1 MIAKTYNPKEIEE
14 KWYQYW
20 IDNQFFKS
28 TPDNR
33 EPYTIVIPPPNV
45 TGVLHMGHMLNNTIQ
60 DVLIRKARMEGKNA
74 CWVPGTD
81 HASIATEA
89 KVVAMLKERGI
100 NKHDLTRDE
109 FLDYA
114 WEWTHKYGG
123 IILQQL
129 RKLGASCDWDRTRFT
144 MEPALYESVIDT
156 FVDLYEKGKI
166 YRGVRMVNWD
176 PQGMTAVSDE
186 EVITKEIA
194 QKLVYIKYAIAGQP
208 GQHITIATVR
218 PETIMA
224 DAAIAVNPSDERYK
238 HLHGQ
243 KAIIPLIGREIPII
257 TDDYVTVDFGTG
269 GLKVTPAHDPNDYA
283 LGIKHNLP
291 VTDILNDNGTLNEKA
306 QILVGQDRFAA
317 RKAIT
322 KLLDE
327 AGHLEKVE
335 DYKSNVGTSERTG
348 AVIEPKL
355 SLQWFL
361 TMDELAKPA
370 LNAVMDD
377 TVQLVPPKFRNMYR
391 VWMENV
397 HDWCISR
404 QLWWGQRIPAFYLQ
418 DGSVV
423 VARNKHEALEK
434 VQHER
439 LLFAMT
445 EADLT
450 QDDDVLD
457 TWFSSWLWPMSVF
470 KPSGNPDDPKAG
482 PADLAYYYP
491 TNDLVTAPE
500 ILFFWVARMI
510 IAGYEY
516 KGEAPFKNVYLTG
529 IVRDKQGRKMSKSLG
544 NSPDPL
550 DLIDQ
555 YGADGVRTG
564 MLFSSP
570 AGNDLPFDEKLV
582 EQGRNFSNKIWNA
595 FRLVKGWQVEAG
607 TPEQQQAAS
616 PIHWF
621 ESKLN
626 ATLAQVEDDFSK
638 FRISDALQA
647 IYKLIWDDFCSQYL
661 ELIKPAFDQENGTS
675 QPIDK
680 ITYDATINFFER
692 LMCLA
697 HPFMPFITEE
707 IWQEIRDRQPGTSI
721 CLAPFPQPN
730 VIDTQLLSDFDVF
743 FEIVTNVRN
752 IRSAKQ
758 ISPRTALPLTIRTE
772 NASRFDSFE
781 LLIQKMANVSEIS
794 YVREVAEG
802 QSADSVSFLIK
813 SDEFFVNVA
822 GEIDLEQ
829 EIENSKKE
837 LEYLGGFRESIL
849 KKLSNE
855 KFVANAKPDVVER
868 ERQKLADA
876 DAKIM
881 ALQQRLQA
889 LTA

>member
-1 MIAKTYNPKEIEE
+1 MISKTYSPKDIEE

-28 TPDNR
+28 VAPEDVAHER
-33 EPYTIVIPPPNV
+33 EPYTVVIPPPNV

-60 DVLIRKARMEGKNA
+60 DVLVRKARMEGKNA

-100 NKHDLTRDE
+100 SKQDLTREE
-109 FLDYA
+109 FIEYA

-144 MEPALYESVIDT
+144 MEPALYESVIDV
-156 FVDLYEKGKI
+156 FVDLYNKGKI

-176 PQGMTAVSDE
+176 PQGRTAVSDE
-186 EVITKEIA
+186 EVITKEVG
-194 QKLVYIKYAIAGQP
+194 QKLVYIRYKIAEGE
-208 GQHITIATVR
+208 GHITIATVR

-224 DAAIAVNPSDERYK
+224 DVAIAVNPNDERYC
-238 HLHGQ
+238 HLHGR
-243 KAIIPLIGREIPII
+243 KAIIPLINREIPII
-257 TDDYVTVDFGTG
+257 TDEYVTMDFGTG

-283 LGIKHNLP
+283 LGLKHNLP
-291 VTDILNDNGTLNEKA
+291 VIDILNDDGTLNEQA

-317 RKAIT
+317 RKAII
-322 KLLDE
+322 KLLE
-327 AGHLEKVE
+327 ESGNLVKTE

-348 AVIEPKL
+348 AVIEPRL

-361 TMDELAKPA
+361 KMDELAKPA
-370 LNAVMDD
+370 FQNVMND
-377 TVQLVPPKFRNMYR
+377 TIQLYPPKFKNMYR
-391 VWMENV
+391 SWMENP

-404 QLWWGQRIPAFYLQ
+404 QLWWGHRIPAFYMQ
-418 DGSVV
+418 DGTII
-423 VARNKHEALEK
+423 VAKNKHEALEK
-434 VQHER
+434 VQHEK

-450 QDDDVLD
+450 QDEDVLD
-457 TWFSSWLWPMSVF
+457 TWFSAWLWPMSVF
-470 KPSGNPDDPKAG
+470 DGIRHPDNPDIK
-482 PADLAYYYP
+482 YYYP

-510 IAGYEY
+510 VAGYEFR
-516 KGEAPFKNVYLTG
+516 GEAPFKNVYLTG
-529 IVRDKQGRKMSKSLG
+529 IVRDKLGRKMSKSLG

-595 FRLVKGWQVEAG
+595 FRLVKGWTVS
-607 TPEQQQAAS
+607 EQLTVSSNQL
-616 PIHWF
+616 PVRWF

-626 ATLAQVEDDFSK
+626 ATLIQIEDDFSK
-638 FRISDALQA
+638 FRISDALQT

-661 ELIKPAFDQENGTS
+661 ELIKPAYDSDAGTT
-675 QPIDK
+675 QPIDQA
-680 ITYDATINFFER
+680 TYDATINFFER

-707 IWQEIRDRQPGTSI
+707 IWQQIRERKSGDSI
-721 CLAPFPQPN
+721 CIAPFPKSEA
-730 VIDTQLLSDFDVF
+730 IDTQILADFEML
-743 FEIVTNVRN
+743 FEVITNVRN
-752 IRSAKQ
+752 IRSTNRSDGRQ
-758 ISPRTALPLTIRTE
+758 ISPKTELPLAIRTANPELFQTLEPLIR
-772 NASRFDSFE
+772 
-781 LLIQKMANVSEIS
+781 KMANVSTID
-794 YVREVAEG
+794 YVSEK
-802 QSADSVSFLIK
+802 ADGLSFLIK
-813 SDEFFVNVA
+813 SDEFFVNIA
-822 GEIDLEQ
+822 GEIDVAQ
-829 EIENSKKE
+829 E
-837 LEYLGGFRESIL
+837 LENAGKEREYLIGFRESIL

-855 KFVANAKPDVVER
+855 KFVANANPDIVER

-876 DAKIM
+876 DAKIQ
-881 ALQQRLQA
+881 ALQQRVQA
-889 LTA
+889 LTV